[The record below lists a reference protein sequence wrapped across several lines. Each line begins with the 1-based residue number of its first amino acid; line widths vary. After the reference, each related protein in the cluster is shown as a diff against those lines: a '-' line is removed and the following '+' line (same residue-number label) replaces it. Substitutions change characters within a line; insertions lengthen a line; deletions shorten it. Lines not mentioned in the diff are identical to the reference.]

1 MARVSSSPVAP
12 ARPDF
17 RALFEAVPDSYLAL
31 APDLT
36 VVAASDAY
44 LRATG
49 TERGEIVGR
58 ALPDLFATDPFDP
71 ELRASLGRVLASG
84 RADVLRLRRYSLGLP
99 SRPGSPGRPE
109 KLAATW
115 PGSGALRLI
124 HSPVYDEAGE
134 LAYILHR
141 IEEDEGAAVESPAPL
156 PPAAPLA
163 EAEARAR
170 RDFLADLAHDLRN
183 PLAPIVDSLHIARL
197 PNVSDEQRERLR
209 ELTERQV
216 QKLTRLIDDLL
227 DVSRLTS
234 GKVALQR
241 ERLDLTDLVRTAVS
255 ALGDAAAGG
264 LRLTLALP
272 ESPLWA
278 RADRVRL
285 TQAVANLL
293 ENACAETGPGGEI
306 AVDLA
311 IGPSTA
317 LSPPDGEAVL
327 TVRDSGIGIREDQLA
342 RIFEPFRQADS
353 GTPRGGP
360 GELEGRGW
368 GLALVKS
375 LVEVH
380 GGTIA
385 AASEGVG
392 RGSTFT
398 LRLPLAPM
406 REEPAPPAAAGPRPH
421 RILIVEDNVDAAES
435 LRLFLEL
442 TGHEVT
448 VAHNG
453 AEGIARARDT
463 QPEVVLCDIGLPGEM
478 DGYGVARALRHDP
491 ELSFTR
497 LIALTGYGQAED
509 RRLASEA
516 GFDLHLTKPTDPEA
530 LLRVLGSFF

>member
-1 MARVSSSPVAP
+1 MSVSPAVPVP
-12 ARPDF
+12 PDF
-17 RALFEAVPDSYLAL
+17 RALFEAAPDSYLAL

-49 TERGEIVGR
+49 RERGEIVGR
-58 ALPDLFATDPFDP
+58 ALPDLLAADPGGP
-71 ELRASLGRVLASG
+71 ELRASFDRVLASG
-84 RADVLRLRRYSLGLP
+84 RADVVRLRRYGLG
-99 SRPGSPGRPE
+99 RPGSG
-109 KLAATW
+109 
-115 PGSGALRLI
+115 GLRLI
-124 HSPVYDEAGE
+124 HSPVYGE
-134 LAYILHR
+134 EGEIAYILHR
-141 IEEDEGAAVESPAPL
+141 IELHHIEEDEAQ
-156 PPAAPLA
+156 A
-163 EAEARAR
+163 EAEPLRAAGADVQAR

-197 PNVSDEQRERLR
+197 PNVSEEQRERLR

-234 GKVALQR
+234 GKLALNR
-241 ERLDLTDLVRTAVS
+241 ERLDLTDLVQSAVS
-255 ALGDAAAGG
+255 SLADVAVRG
-264 LRLTLALP
+264 LRLTLDLP
-272 ESPLWA
+272 APPLWA
-278 RADRVRL
+278 YADRARL

-293 ENACAETGPGGEI
+293 ENACAHTEPGGEI
-306 AVDLA
+306 A
-311 IGPSTA
+311 IGLGTDPLSE
-317 LSPPDGEAVL
+317 LSPADGAAVL
-327 TVRDSGIGIREDQLA
+327 TVRDDGIGIREDLLA
-342 RIFEPFRQADS
+342 RIFEPFGQGD
-353 GTPRGGP
+353 GGEPVGGP
-360 GELEGRGW
+360 GELGDVGRRGL

-380 GGTIA
+380 GGTIE
-385 AASEGVG
+385 AASEGAG

-453 AEGIARARDT
+453 PEGVARAHDT

>member
-1 MARVSSSPVAP
+1 VSASPAVP
-12 ARPDF
+12 PRPDF
-17 RALFEAVPDSYLAL
+17 RALFEAAPDSYLAL

-44 LRATG
+44 LRAMG
-49 TERGEIVGR
+49 MERGEIVGR
-58 ALPDLFATDPFDP
+58 ALPNLLAAFPGGP
-71 ELRASLGRVLASG
+71 ELRASLDRVLASG
-84 RADVLRLRRYSLGLP
+84 RVDVLRLRRCGLG
-99 SRPGSPGRPE
+99 RPGSG
-109 KLAATW
+109 
-115 PGSGALRLI
+115 GLRLI
-124 HSPVYDEAGE
+124 HSPVYGE
-134 LAYILHR
+134 EGEIAYILHR
-141 IEEDEGAAVESPAPL
+141 IEEDEEEPEAEN
-156 PPAAPLA
+156 PPAAGA
-163 EAEARAR
+163 DARPR

-197 PNVSDEQRERLR
+197 PNVSEEQRERLR

-241 ERLDLTDLVRTAVS
+241 ERLDFTDLVRSAVLS
-255 ALGDAAAGG
+255 LGDVTARG
-264 LRLTLALP
+264 LRLTLDLP
-272 ESPLWA
+272 EPPLWT

-293 ENACAETGPGGEI
+293 ENACAETEPGGEI
-306 AVDLA
+306 AVGLGTA
-311 IGPSTA
+311 PSSE
-317 LSPPDGEAVL
+317 LSPVEGVAVL
-327 TVRDSGIGIREDQLA
+327 TVRDNGVGIREDLLA
-342 RIFEPFRQADS
+342 RIFEPFGQGDGGARV
-353 GTPRGGP
+353 GGP
-360 GELEGRGW
+360 GELGGLGL

-380 GGTIA
+380 GGTIE
-385 AASEGVG
+385 AASEGAG

-406 REEPAPPAAAGPRPH
+406 REEPALRVAAGPYPH

-435 LRLFLEL
+435 LRIFLEL

-448 VAHNG
+448 VAHSG
-453 AEGIARARDT
+453 PEGVARAHDT

>member
-1 MARVSSSPVAP
+1 VSSSPTVP
-12 ARPDF
+12 SLPDF
-17 RALFEAVPDSYLAL
+17 RALFEAAPDSYLAL

-36 VVAASDAY
+36 VVAASEAY

-49 TERGEIVGR
+49 RERVEIVGR
-58 ALPDLFATDPFDP
+58 ALPDLLAADPGGS
-71 ELRASLGRVLASG
+71 ELRSSLDRVLASG
-84 RADVLRLRRYSLGLP
+84 RTDILHLRHYGLG
-99 SRPGSPGRPE
+99 RPGSG
-109 KLAATW
+109 
-115 PGSGALRLI
+115 GLRLI
-124 HSPVYDEAGE
+124 HSPVYGE
-134 LAYILHR
+134 EGEIAYILHR
-141 IEEDEGAAVESPAPL
+141 IEEEVEEP
-156 PPAAPLA
+156 
-163 EAEARAR
+163 EAESSQAAGADARAR

-197 PNVSDEQRERLR
+197 PNVSEEQRERLR

-241 ERLDLTDLVRTAVS
+241 ERLDLTDLVRNTVS
-255 ALGDAAAGG
+255 SLGDVAARG
-264 LRLTLALP
+264 LRLTLDLP
-272 ESPLWA
+272 EPPLWT
-278 RADRVRL
+278 RADRARL
-285 TQAVANLL
+285 TQAVGNLL
-293 ENACAETGPGGEI
+293 ENACAHTGPGGEI
-306 AVDLA
+306 A
-311 IGPSTA
+311 IGLCTEPSTEPYSE
-317 LSPPDGEAVL
+317 LSPVEGVAVL
-327 TVRDSGIGIREDQLA
+327 TVRDNGTGIREDLLA
-342 RIFEPFRQADS
+342 RIFEPFGQGDR
-353 GTPRGGP
+353 GTLGGP
-360 GELEGRGW
+360 GELGELNGLGL

-375 LVEVH
+375 LIEVH
-380 GGTIA
+380 GGTIE
-385 AASEGVG
+385 AASEGAG

-406 REEPAPPAAAGPRPH
+406 REEPAPPAAAGPRPR

-453 AEGIARARDT
+453 PEGVARAHDT